1 MDHRSGMNIRRTFL
15 LAALLVASCGDS
27 AGTAAPAPTSMTITP
42 TAAAAPS
49 ITKTNDASLYE
60 LSCGVLSA
68 NSITTGQ
75 GSGANTFELR
85 PSTNLRAGTL
95 GSTLFGGWVSPDR
108 PALGTYVCV
117 SLGRGAPMAGFLSQ
131 VLSGEPGYIAAVLPN
146 GLALPQG
153 CAYVGLPTTDADAVA
168 VTWKADCGA
177 TANRDARGTL
187 GPAFI
192 QQGWSSC
199 ANGLATEIWR
209 KDTSRLTVSEG
220 TGAPGEYPTL
230 TQRRVLTG
238 GGCP

>member
-1 MDHRSGMNIRRTFL
+1 MDIRRTLL

-27 AGTAAPAPTSMTITP
+27 AGTAAPMTATLASATSTPPLKTI
-42 TAAAAPS
+42 
-49 ITKTNDASLYE
+49 DASMYE

-85 PSTNLRAGTL
+85 PSTNLRTGTL
-95 GSTLFGGWVSPDR
+95 GSTLFGGWVGPDR

-117 SLGRGAPMAGFLSQ
+117 SLGRGVPMAGFLSR
-131 VLSGEPGYIAAVLPN
+131 VAAGEPGYIAAILPN
-146 GLALPQG
+146 GLALPQS

-177 TANRDARGTL
+177 AANRDARGTL